1 MKKAPYNPEG
11 KEKPL
16 CFSRNLCLLRT
27 LYGMTQKEVA
37 SLLHV
42 DRTSYTYYEL
52 GKTEPPYY
60 TLIRLAAIYGT
71 TTDML
76 LTEDIQEIL
85 QEVITPKKDKED

>member
-1 MKKAPYNPEG
+1 MRKSSYNPEG

-16 CFSRNLCLLRT
+16 CFSRNLRLLRT
-27 LYGMTQKEVA
+27 LYGMSQKEVA

-42 DRTSYTYYEL
+42 DRTSYTNYEL
-52 GKTEPPYY
+52 GKTEPSYH
-60 TLIRLAAIYGT
+60 TLLRLAAIYGT

-85 QEVITPKKDKED
+85 